1 MARGRYRQ
9 REYPPHRRTPATVE
23 EQLPGSSF
31 SHFFS
36 KPVAVQ
42 VGDQSRM
49 YADTRQKSEASASCY
64 VQVLRSIKQVLH
76 DRTSTKGRTPAA
88 RDPLQSSRLANAPR
102 ARSIPGRRRNVG
114 EPRQAGWRDERVA
127 EARHQVLLTVMQ
139 RGDRHIPDGAVDGP
153 HDGLGAHAVEVLAEP
168 LGKYD
173 LV

>member
-1 MARGRYRQ
+1 MLAETSVAFLDVVEHPSKSRPGQMARGRYRQ

-88 RDPLQSSRLANAPR
+88 RDPLQ
-102 ARSIPGRRRNVG
+102 IG
-114 EPRQAGWRDERVA
+114 
-127 EARHQVLLTVMQ
+127 
-139 RGDRHIPDGAVDGP
+139 
-153 HDGLGAHAVEVLAEP
+153 
-168 LGKYD
+168 
-173 LV
+173 